1 MSEREQKII
10 ESISDALPKMS
21 EFDKGYLLGSA
32 ERMVSEKEKTEKEN
46 KDKKAGQ
53 EVRKMRKTTLAIY
66 KWNDNNGWEYVGC
79 TPISKQAEHIIS
91 CLEEG
96 GIKAKAVLR
105 YL

>member
-1 MSEREQKII
+1 MSVLKAR
-10 ESISDALPKMS
+10 DCL
-21 EFDKGYLLGSA
+21 
-32 ERMVSEKEKTEKEN
+32 EKEN
-46 KDKKAGQ
+46 TDEKAGQ